1 MALCFTHASAG
12 YLVYEAVRPAGKHRL
27 ELLASAIV
35 LANAPDFDFVP
46 GLIVGRPGAFH
57 RGLTH
62 TLAAVLA
69 VAAMGAVVGWWRRPM
84 ARGPAWWASFAG
96 AAYGAH
102 LLVDF
107 LTIDAV
113 APYGAR
119 FLWPL
124 SDGFQHAGV
133 TPFSEIVLDASGRMA
148 FVRSLLTPAA
158 LAVWMRE
165 VVLAVVVIGGVLA
178 ARALGRSR
186 VPRFA
191 E

>member
-1 MALCFTHASAG
+1 MALCFTHATAG
-12 YLVYEAVRPAGKHRL
+12 FLVYEAVRPAGRHRL
-27 ELLASAIV
+27 GLLASAVV
-35 LANAPDFDFVP
+35 LANAPDFDFLP
-46 GLIVGRPGAFH
+46 GLVIGRPGEFH

-62 TLAAVLA
+62 TLAAVVVMA
-69 VAAMGAVVGWWRRPM
+69 VAGALVGWWRRPL
-84 ARGPAWWASFAG
+84 ARGSGWWASFAA

-133 TPFSEIVLDASGRMA
+133 TFFSEIIIDASGRMA
-148 FVRSLLTPAA
+148 FVQSLLTPVA
-158 LAVWMRE
+158 LAVWARE
-165 VVLAVVVIGGVLA
+165 IVLATVVVGGVLA
-178 ARALGRSR
+178 ARWLARSR